1 MTSIQSKPASV
12 SLPVP
17 DHTPNLFSSFAIRG
31 VLLRNR
37 IMLAPM
43 CQYSSIDGFVDDWHR
58 IHLGAR
64 AVGGTGLVL
73 TEATAVEARGRI
85 SAADLGI
92 WSDDH
97 VPGLAGLAAIIE
109 SHGAVPGIQLAHAG
123 RKASTKVPWMPGPR
137 ALTPDEG
144 AWPTV
149 APSAIPFGPGFPA
162 PHPLGADEIVEI
174 VAAWSAA
181 ARRAR
186 EAGFRVI
193 EIHAAHGYLLH
204 EFMSPVSNDRTDD
217 YGGSFESRVR
227 LTVEVIDA
235 IRAEWPA
242 ELPLFMRL
250 SATDWID
257 DRPSWVLD
265 DTIRLARLAAE
276 HGVDLIDC
284 SSGSMVRSAPAPEA
298 PLFQVPFA
306 AAIRREAG
314 IATAAVGLI
323 TTPEQAASIIAAGHA
338 DLVAIGR
345 AMLSDPNWPLH
356 AARALDQEG
365 PWPNQYLRA
374 RTTPVGPAR
383 PNNDLPEG

>member
-1 MTSIQSKPASV
+1 VTDNAPAK
-12 SLPVP
+12 
-17 DHTPNLFSSFAIRG
+17 LFSPLTIRG
-31 VLLRNR
+31 VELRNR

-43 CQYSSIDGFVDDWHR
+43 CQYSSVDGHASDWHR

-64 AVGGTGLVL
+64 AVGGAGLVV

-85 SAADLGI
+85 SSADLGI
-92 WSDDH
+92 WSDAH
-97 VPGLAGLAAIIE
+97 LPGLADLAAIIAGQ
-109 SHGAVPGIQLAHAG
+109 GAVPGIQLAHAG
-123 RKASTKVPWMPGPR
+123 RKASTKVPWVPGPR
-137 ALTPDEG
+137 ALTPEEG

-149 APSAIPFGPGFPA
+149 APSPIPFGPGFPA
-162 PHPLGADEIVEI
+162 PHPLGIAEIDAV
-174 VAAWSAA
+174 VLAWAAA

-186 EAGFRVI
+186 EAGFKVI

-204 EFMSPVSNDRTDD
+204 EFMSPVSNERIDG
-217 YGGSFESRVR
+217 YGGPFDARVR
-227 LTVEVIDA
+227 LTLEVIDA
-235 IRAEWPA
+235 IRSEWPT

-265 DTIRLARLAAE
+265 DTIRLARLAAG

-306 AAIRREAG
+306 EAIRREAQ

-323 TTPEQAASIIAAGHA
+323 TTPEQAASIIAAGQA

-356 AARALDQEG
+356 AARALGDEG
-365 PWPNQYLRA
+365 PWPSQYLRA
-374 RTTPVGPAR
+374 RTTPVGSGLPAS
-383 PNNDLPEG
+383 DLPEG